1 MPETHPATTPEASNA
16 SSTIAPEATSIQ
28 DVTNAKEA
36 PNASSTTTQDVSFAP
51 EEHEALN
58 IYEQYF
64 TTTSENIH
72 RYMLKNY
79 NLNVDKRFIITTLKA
94 IFVDSTHSIKD
105 PVLFSQ
111 TNTIF
116 KLVFQM
122 TVLELIKKVNLD
134 ESVDVVDNTSK
145 YIKHLEKEIKENN
158 ELIDELRGS
167 YIRIKRD
174 IDTILA
180 RKY

>member
-1 MPETHPATTPEASNA
+1 MPEIHNNTTPESEAT
-16 SSTIAPEATSIQ
+16 TIQDLTNAPEGTNIQ
-28 DVTNAKEA
+28 DVT
-36 PNASSTTTQDVSFAP
+36 PTP
-51 EEHEALN
+51 EELAPPKSN
-58 IYEQYF
+58 PYEQYF
-64 TTTSENIH
+64 STTSENIH

-79 NLNVDKRFIITTLKA
+79 NLTVDKRFIITTLKA

-122 TVLELIKKVNLD
+122 SVLELIKKVNLD

-145 YIKHLEKEIKENN
+145 YIKHLENEIKENN
-158 ELIDELRGS
+158 ELIEELRGS

-174 IDTILA
+174 IDTVLA

>member
-1 MPETHPATTPEASNA
+1 MPETPHVTTSVSSNTSVTSPPKASNTSVA
-16 SSTIAPEATSIQ
+16 SQPEATSIQ
-28 DVTNAKEA
+28 EVTKQDSTHAPEASNTSVTN
-36 PNASSTTTQDVSFAP
+36 T
-51 EEHEALN
+51 
-58 IYEQYF
+58 YEQYF
-64 TTTSENIH
+64 STTSENIH

-79 NLNVDKRFIITTLKA
+79 NLTVDKRFIITTLKA

-122 TVLELIKKVNLD
+122 SVIELIKKVNLD

-145 YIKHLEKEIKENN
+145 YIKHLENEIKENN

-167 YIRIKRD
+167 YIKIKRD
-174 IDTILA
+174 IENMLA
-180 RKY
+180 RK

>member
-1 MPETHPATTPEASNA
+1 MSKTPETSKT
-16 SSTIAPEATSIQ
+16 PEATSIQ
-28 DVTNAKEA
+28 DLTTVQESPNVSDRTQEA
-36 PNASSTTTQDVSFAP
+36 TPAP
-51 EEHEALN
+51 EHEVHN
-58 IYEQYF
+58 IYDQYF
-64 TTTSENIH
+64 TTTSENTH

-79 NLNVDKRFIITTLKA
+79 NINVDKRFIITTLKT

-122 TVLELIKKVNLD
+122 TILELIKKVNLD

-145 YIKHLEKEIKENN
+145 YIKHLEKEIKNNN

-167 YIRIKRD
+167 YIRIKRN
-174 IDTILA
+174 IDNVLT

>member
-1 MPETHPATTPEASNA
+1 MPETHPATTPES
-16 SSTIAPEATSIQ
+16 EETSIQ
-28 DVTNAKEA
+28 DLTNAPEGT
-36 PNASSTTTQDVSFAP
+36 NIQDVTPTP
-51 EEHEALN
+51 EELTPPKSN
-58 IYEQYF
+58 SYEQYF

-79 NLNVDKRFIITTLKA
+79 NLNVDKRFIITTLKT

-122 TVLELIKKVNLD
+122 SVLELIKKVNLD

-158 ELIDELRGS
+158 ELIEELRGS

-174 IDTILA
+174 IDTMLA